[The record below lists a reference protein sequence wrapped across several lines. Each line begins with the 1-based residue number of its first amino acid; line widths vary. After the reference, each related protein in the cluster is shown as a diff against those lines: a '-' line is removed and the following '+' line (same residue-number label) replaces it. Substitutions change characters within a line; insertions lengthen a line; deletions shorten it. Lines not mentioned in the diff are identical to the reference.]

1 MNNRIGEHELLVL
14 LTGLFISQL
23 LIPGSLAPVD
33 YAANAAWV
41 SVLLSMVLGLGFALI
56 SVWLL
61 QGGDYFSACDLLGR
75 ASGLFSGLLGLLF
88 LVLTAVC
95 FRGLLDT
102 LEAYILSLTPR
113 ALLAGLLLLCLLPGC
128 FFGSAPISRMLS
140 FYAPFAS
147 LLFLAVLLLALPHN
161 AKLTNLFPLFGDGA
175 RRLAIDGSIG
185 AVSYLWLFVLLIER
199 RRCKRPLRTGLLS
212 VALSA
217 LFLFVGYLSYSLLN
231 APGSPSETSA
241 PLQQITT
248 FSGYWRFFQRT
259 QSVFVFAW
267 APLLLCASAAG
278 LCYCGRC
285 LGHAFGMED
294 PRPLFLPLGVVL
306 LCLAAPSTE
315 RAPVWLRFV
324 IEQKA
329 WRALSLPPLLAPLI
343 AWSLHQRKARRQ
355 THA

>member
-140 FYAPFAS
+140 FYGPFAS

-267 APLLLCASAAG
+267 TPLLLCASAAG
-278 LCYCGRC
+278 LCSVSYTH
-285 LGHAFGMED
+285 LT
-294 PRPLFLPLGVVL
+294 LP
-306 LCLAAPSTE
+306 T
-315 RAPVWLRFV
+315 
-324 IEQKA
+324 KA
-329 WRALSLPPLLAPLI
+329 
-343 AWSLHQRKARRQ
+343 
-355 THA
+355 

>member
-1 MNNRIGEHELLVL
+1 M
-14 LTGLFISQL
+14 
-23 LIPGSLAPVD
+23 
-33 YAANAAWV
+33 
-41 SVLLSMVLGLGFALI
+41 
-56 SVWLL
+56 
-61 QGGDYFSACDLLGR
+61 
-75 ASGLFSGLLGLLF
+75 F

-113 ALLAGLLLLCLLPGC
+113 ALLAGLMLLCLLPGC

-267 APLLLCASAAG
+267 APCCFAQARPAYAIAGAALGTPSAWRIQGPCSCPWASCCYAWRPLPRREPQSGCALSSSK
-278 LCYCGRC
+278 
-285 LGHAFGMED
+285 
-294 PRPLFLPLGVVL
+294 RPGAPFLFLP
-306 LCLAAPSTE
+306 C
-315 RAPVWLRFV
+315 
-324 IEQKA
+324 
-329 WRALSLPPLLAPLI
+329 WRL
-343 AWSLHQRKARRQ
+343 
-355 THA
+355 